1 MDRKNR
7 RAFGLS
13 LVAIVVFMSHFW
25 WAGTI
30 AAIVQWWVAGACAV
44 ASIYYSR
51 AMREKTDEATRWVLD
66 AAFVIGCIVLVG
78 LTISAS
84 VLLIPGPFYLLQ

>member
-13 LVAIVVFMSHFW
+13 LVAIVIFMSHFW

-30 AAIVQWWVAGACAV
+30 ASVVQWWVAGACAV
-44 ASIYYSR
+44 ASIYYGI
-51 AMREKTDEATRWVLD
+51 AMRGKTEEATRWVLD
-66 AAFVIGCIVLVG
+66 AAFVIGCIVLIG
-78 LTISAS
+78 LAISAS
-84 VLLIPGPFYLLQ
+84 FLIVPYMIYSGW

>member
-25 WAGTI
+25 WVGTI
-30 AAIVQWWVAGACAV
+30 AYSVQWWVAGFCAV
-44 ASIYYSR
+44 ASIYYGI
-51 AMREKTDEATRWVLD
+51 AMRGKTEEGTRWMLD
-66 AAFVIGCIVLVG
+66 AAFVIGCIVSIG
-78 LTISAS
+78 LAISAS
-84 VLLIPGPFYLLQ
+84 VLLVPSTM